1 MTRKKQSPFE
11 DIIDIS
17 SKLPWKISCAL
28 ALVSYLILHVV
39 AGIKLGTMTG
49 PGQMGN
55 FVVKQLFVTLAMFG
69 QFVLPFAFLLGAL
82 LSFINAK
89 KRDKLYTAVAGS
101 SEVDALFAMSWQEFE
116 MLMEEYFRRRGYTAV
131 RNGGNGPDGGVD
143 IVLKNKDETY
153 LVQCKQWKAQR
164 LGVQAVR
171 ELYGV
176 MSANNAVGGF
186 VVCAGKFTD
195 EAKSFA
201 ENINI
206 RLFDGAMLHRM
217 IREAQTP
224 LSHIAAEPV
233 AEKTTM
239 EPSCPKCGSS
249 MVRRVARQGANAGR
263 EFFGCSSYPRC
274 NGISVYP
281 GVS

>member
-1 MTRKKQSPFE
+1 MARKRQSSFE
-11 DIIDIS
+11 DLIDIAG
-17 SKLPWKISCAL
+17 KLPWKISCAL
-28 ALVSYLILHVV
+28 AVVSYLILHGV
-39 AGIKLGTMTG
+39 AGIKPAVLTG

-55 FVVKQLFVTLAMFG
+55 FVTKQLFITLAMFG
-69 QFVLPFAFLLGAL
+69 QYILPFAFLLGAL
-82 LSFINAK
+82 VSFINAK
-89 KRDKLYTAVAGS
+89 KRDKLYTAVARNP
-101 SEVDALFAMSWQEFE
+101 EADALFAMSWQEFE
-116 MLMEEYFRRRGYTAV
+116 LLMEECFRRRGYAAV
-131 RNGGNGPDGGVD
+131 RTGGNGPDGGVD
-143 IVLKNKDETY
+143 IVLKKNDETY

-176 MSANNAVGGF
+176 MAANNAVGGF

-217 IREAQTP
+217 IRDAHAT
-224 LSHIAAEPV
+224 LSQSVAAPV
-233 AEKTTM
+233 AAQAVV
-239 EPSCPKCGSS
+239 EPNCPKCGSS

-263 EFFGCSSYPRC
+263 EFFGCSTYPRC
-274 NGISVYP
+274 NGISAIQA
-281 GVS
+281 